1 MSKFRKTLSLFLSLA
16 LLMSSVF
23 VGGVVASAQTSLYT
37 TVNTY
42 DETSVTLNPVTNDNQ
57 PAIQAGSSTPF
68 FGSYG
73 ATVVDSPLNANDG
86 KVVLFDRVKA
96 PEDKWPAAVRIYEQ
110 GNDYAHFMP
119 KTSTTYEVTV
129 KYYVKTAPGNSNI
142 NIQVRLTPHSQL
154 YGNGVYAYANHT
166 IWNIGSIKAGET
178 TNGWVTTT
186 AKITTTESQGYFG
199 LFLASDNKAMTG
211 IKVYVDDI
219 TVRECTD
226 LTVHNFDGSDKT
238 VQITDQTT
246 IAEIE
251 VPAREGAIFNG
262 VFADEDLTTE
272 IPNAAKAINYINDG
286 IFYNWNV
293 LAEGEFHTGFESFAQ
308 DTNGISFDEAVTS
321 IDSSMS
327 FIGAKSIKNEVSKG
341 KFVSFELRENK
352 AFKVKKDTEYTISF
366 AYNSNEEVYLY
377 AGLGIASNVPG
388 TAYALKET
396 YLPNTNG
403 VWSTASINVV
413 FDNNLADGY
422 VPVFMLKS
430 ETDAYVYFDDILVSY
445 APERVAMFSSAPK
458 ATNTDVSVETSTGT
472 VKHFT
477 VKVDKNQKTLPETWP
492 DASYDVSNLTEIECV
507 LKLPTNYSEDGP
519 PVPIIM
525 FAEGYGQYITDS
537 SWHGTKM
544 SQFTTQGYA
553 VFEVDNIENKDF
565 GIKDL
570 GAPAKVRAAMKAFEH
585 IKEFYNVQDKMI
597 TIGVSNGTLLALEIM
612 DWYPEV
618 VSCGIIGGP
627 NVSLEE
633 SYIASDNWNTG
644 QNSVAIYYDFANKNN
659 YYASSAHNRGT
670 GQYDSSVG
678 LLYDFYGHMY
688 TEDDVQY
695 LDKEIAPVL
704 FLIGEDEPSTPKN
717 NAIKVSA
724 ALANSGN
731 TVVVKRYTSTGHDAV
746 CSISRED
753 IREDALTFMEQYK
766 GYGCEHEN
774 LINVEA
780 KSSTCV
786 ANGNEA
792 YSKCYDCGTVVSG
805 SAAALPLLDHAY
817 DDEDDVFCNNCNN
830 PKTLWDGKLSQPTAT
845 NNGYILISNASEL
858 AWVISNGG
866 SADAKYMLTDDI
878 YINSPS
884 KVDWSTGRS
893 LDSDYT
899 INSWFDHAKSF
910 QGEIDGNGCVV
921 YGLYWNSPGS
931 SSGLYGTGLIPLASG
946 NATIK
951 NLGVDCAY
959 MNSHSASAF
968 VGVAGNNIAITIDK
982 CYAGEDVTLV
992 AGRDAGVFGGRIQGT
1007 VTVTNCYSLASA
1019 TGGTSNGL
1027 LGDIWSSSTIDNS
1040 YNANGPVSYGTNTSY
1055 FVKATNVYATS
1066 VSQSADGTK
1075 IMKTPVVITSDR
1087 MQGDSALSAMVIGNA
1102 FEATDSYPT
1111 LKVFNRSNIVVPEVC
1126 EHSYDD
1132 FYDATCNDC
1141 GFVRNVPARPTVIW
1155 DGSTTEPTA
1164 KDDNGNIL
1172 ISTPSELA
1180 YIIYN
1185 GGGVDKNYKLTADIY
1200 LNDISKINW
1209 QNGVVSG
1216 GYSVKSWYDEW
1227 KPNNTLADFKGN
1239 IDGDGHIV
1247 YGLYLENNPT
1257 SYSAYHQGT
1266 GLIPRLAAGANTTIK
1281 NLGID
1286 YAYLHHA
1293 NSVAAFVG
1301 STVDGSILTIDSC
1314 YAGENVTLKG
1324 FAVGVFRAYAR
1335 KSYGGSITNSY
1346 SLATINGTNFNGLI
1360 GEVWDDGYEIVVSN
1374 CYNAKGGVTT
1384 HNHTTQV
1391 ASSNNYVTNNTGLTE
1406 GTIVINAVKMQ
1417 GADVFTAADKMPN
1430 LNNNGK
1436 FVATNS
1442 YPVLKVFPIIL
1453 PDCEHEYDNVC
1464 DAECNKCGETRI
1476 TVDHVYD
1483 NGCDTVCNE
1492 CGETRAAQDHVYDNV
1507 CDTDCNECGD
1517 IRQVGDHVYD
1527 DEYDADCNA
1536 CGAIR
1541 VVDENPADFDDS
1553 GVKSY
1558 LAYQSNKSVN
1568 YIYVSSASDLA
1579 VASRLL
1585 NENSD
1590 IDFIVL
1596 NGFNATIDTDKPIVS
1611 FGTTNTYVDIN
1622 NKKVRVILLTG
1633 SADADMSW
1641 FVNTALTANDDW
1653 NYVVI
1658 SDEEVAE
1665 RPANGVIGD
1674 ADQTLWKILYDFQN
1688 KNLYLYESLGI
1699 NADWTTETSK
1709 ILSYQLIGAQEDANT
1724 YRSDI
1729 NLWVVATSTFDIVT
1743 ANQNIVFKYDI
1754 KEDIEEYMLSTSLY
1768 PEGDVNLDNI
1778 IDICDLVKYNI
1789 IVNKLAL
1796 PSTRVNNLDHAKI
1809 CSFIFGT
1816 PVYLPVYYQKHVSEK
1831 ADEVNALLANASD
1844 NTAVYLYWTDAH
1856 WNRNYE
1862 NSYKM
1867 LQYMAQT
1874 TPANH
1879 TIFGGDVANDDDP
1892 TADDINEWRELTL
1905 RLPNHHSVV
1914 GNHEYTSPHLAVD
1927 GERAQS
1933 YSNIYNFLLAPE
1945 FEQFGVTDSLGE
1957 NQLCY
1962 YVDNESEKTRYM
1974 FLKCSRG
1981 PESGATYEEFKW
1993 AVESLNSTP
2002 DGWHIVM
2009 IGHEWLN
2016 GTSYAQPNCRAFG
2029 KLADAYNARKVGTT
2043 DFFSVAYDF
2052 TDAGATVEYI
2062 IGGDNHTDIDNAKS
2076 TGQIPVITLETDCVR
2091 GEPTAIGG
2099 TISENCVNVIIADYD
2114 NNTINVVRIG
2124 RDDDKA
2130 INMNPNGKT
2139 PTTITSDITDV
2150 NGDYI
2155 TDYIDLSKIKVNNYR
2170 CRNDAYLIIS
2180 GGSTTASD
2188 YIVEFYNYDSATGTY
2203 NVATSYNVTLGVGSW
2218 TFKAGNTPVSY
2229 TYPVVYDI
2237 RGESIYVDLTAVAF
2251 RHNHTNT
2258 YPGFARVKYKND
2270 TSGIT
2275 VDYTLPK

>member
-1 MSKFRKTLSLFLSLA
+1 MKKLLSVTLSLAILA
-16 LLMSSVF
+16 SCIF
-23 VGGVVASAQTSLYT
+23 VGGITAVAQAPQLYT

-42 DETSVTLNPVTNDNQ
+42 DDVADVSLENITNDNQ
-57 PAIQAGSSTPF
+57 PAITIGKTPY

-73 ATVVDSPLNANDG
+73 VTITQDPLSSSTNNVVM
-86 KVVLFDRVKA
+86 FDRVKA
-96 PEDKWPAAVRIYEQ
+96 PTDKWPAAVRIYKQ
-110 GNDYAHFMP
+110 GEDFAHFKP
-119 KTSTTYEVTV
+119 KTETTYEIEF
-129 KYYVKTAPGNSNI
+129 KYYVKKAHSNSDVNLQI
-142 NIQVRLTPHSQL
+142 RSTPQSQL
-154 YGNGVYAYANHT
+154 YGNGVYAYDTHT
-166 IWNIGSIKAGET
+166 IWNLVTLEAGET
-178 TNGWVTTT
+178 TNGWVTVTDRVTT
-186 AKITTTESQGYFG
+186 PATEGYFG
-199 LFLASDNKAMTG
+199 LFAASTNKAQTG
-211 IKVYVDDI
+211 IEIYVDDI
-219 TVRECTD
+219 IVRECTS
-226 LTVHNFDGSDKT
+226 LTIHNFDGADRV

-246 IAEIE
+246 IGDLEI
-251 VPAREGAIFNG
+251 PTRDGAMFNG
-262 VFADEDLTTE
+262 VYSDADLTNKLSLTE
-272 IPNAAKAINYINDG
+272 KAINYFDTG
-286 IFYNWNV
+286 IYYAWNV
-293 LAEGEFHTGFESFAQ
+293 LAAGEYYCGFENYVVE
-308 DTNGISFDEAVTS
+308 TNGISY
-321 IDSSMS
+321 DSSVS
-327 FIGAKSIKNEVSKG
+327 SLTSDSYADSKAIKNDITAG
-341 KFVSFELRENK
+341 KYATFELRENK

-366 AYNSNEEVYLY
+366 AYKSNEEVYLY

-430 ETDAYVYFDDILVSY
+430 ETDACVCFDDVLLSY

-477 VKVDKNQKTLPETWP
+477 VKVNKNQKTLPATWP

-507 LKLPTNYSEDGP
+507 LKLPTNYSEDGT
-519 PVPIIM
+519 PVPVIM
-525 FAEGYGQYITDS
+525 FADGYGQYITDS
-537 SWHGTKM
+537 SWHGTQM

-553 VFEVDNIENKDF
+553 VFEIDNIENKNF

-585 IKEFYNVQDKMI
+585 IKEFYNVQEKMI

-627 NVSLEE
+627 NVSLEN
-633 SYIASDNWNTG
+633 SYQASDNWNTM
-644 QNSVAIYYDFANKNN
+644 QNSVALYYDFANKNV
-659 YYASSAHNRGT
+659 YYADSDHNRGT
-670 GQYDSSVG
+670 GQYDSTVG
-678 LLYDFYGHMY
+678 MLYDFYGHMY
-688 TEDDVQY
+688 TDNGVQY

-731 TVVVKRYTSTGHDAV
+731 SVVVKRYANTAHGPV

-753 IREDALTFMEQYK
+753 ILEDALTFMEQYK

-792 YSKCYDCGTVVSG
+792 YTKCYDCGTVVSG
-805 SAAALPLLDHAY
+805 SAAALPLLDHSY

-845 NNGYILISNASEL
+845 NNGYVLISNASEL

-893 LDSDYT
+893 LDSNYS
-899 INSWFDHAKSF
+899 INTWFDHDVSF
-910 QGEIDGNGCVV
+910 QGEIDGNGHIV
-921 YGLYWNSPGS
+921 YGLCLNYPGS
-931 SSGLYGTGLIPLASG
+931 SSGLYGTGLIPQASG
-946 NATIK
+946 NVTIK

-982 CYAGEDVTLV
+982 CYAGKNVTLV
-992 AGRDAGVFGGRIQGT
+992 AGRDAGVFAGRIQGS
-1007 VTVTNCYSLASA
+1007 VTVSNCYSLASA

-1027 LGDIWSSSTIDNS
+1027 LGDIWSSSTIENS

-1102 FEATDSYPT
+1102 FEATESYPT

-1141 GFVRNVPARPTVIW
+1141 GFVRNVPARPTVVW

-1209 QNGVVSG
+1209 QNGVVSS

-1257 SYSAYHQGT
+1257 SYGAYHQGT
-1266 GLIPRLAAGANTTIK
+1266 GLIPRLSAGANTTIK

-1286 YAYLHHA
+1286 YAYLHHG

-1335 KSYGGSITNSY
+1335 KSFGGSITNCY
-1346 SLATINGTNFNGLI
+1346 SLATTNGTNYNGLI
-1360 GEVWDDGYEIVVSN
+1360 GEIWDDGYEIIVAN

-1384 HNHTTQV
+1384 HNHSAQV
-1391 ASSNNYVTNNTGLTE
+1391 ASTNNYVTNNTGLTE
-1406 GTIVINAVKMQ
+1406 GANVVDITKMQ
-1417 GADVFTAADKMPN
+1417 GATSLSNMPN
-1430 LNNNGK
+1430 LNMNNK

-1442 YPVLKVFPIIL
+1442 YPALKVFPIIV
-1453 PDCEHEYDNVC
+1453 PDCEHIYDNVC
-1464 DAECNKCGETRI
+1464 DADCNKCGEERTPNP
-1476 TVDHVYD
+1476 HVYD
-1483 NGCDTVCNE
+1483 ND
-1492 CGETRAAQDHVYDNV
+1492 
-1507 CDTDCNECGD
+1507 CDTDCNICTATRIPSDHIYNNACDVDCNECGAT
-1517 IRQVGDHVYD
+1517 REPADHVYD
-1527 DEYDADCNA
+1527 DEFDVDCNE

-1541 VVDENPADFDDS
+1541 IIGEDPNEFDDTD
-1553 GVKSY
+1553 VVEY
-1558 LAYQSNKSVN
+1558 LSYQSNKSSN
-1568 YIYVSSASDLA
+1568 YIYVNTPADLA
-1579 VASRLL
+1579 LATKLL
-1585 NENSD
+1585 NENSE
-1590 IDFIVL
+1590 IDFMLL
-1596 NGFNATIDTDKPIVS
+1596 NGFSATVDTNKPVVT
-1611 FGTTNTYVDIN
+1611 FNGTNSYFDLTS
-1622 NKKVRVILLTG
+1622 KKIRVVLLGG
-1633 SADADMSW
+1633 SADEDMTW
-1641 FVNTALTANDDW
+1641 FVNTALTCEDDW

-1658 SDEEVAE
+1658 SDEVIAE

-1674 ADQTLWKILYDFQN
+1674 SDQTLWKLLYDYQN
-1688 KNLYLYESLGI
+1688 KNYYLYESIGI
-1699 NADWTTETSK
+1699 DEDWTNNVSK
-1709 ILSYQLIGAQEDANT
+1709 ILSYQLVGATDTET
-1724 YRSDI
+1724 VFRSDLS
-1729 NLWVVATSTFDIVT
+1729 LWVVVSDELNIITS
-1743 ANQNIVFKYDI
+1743 NRNIVFNHNVKDGT
-1754 KEDIEEYMLSTSLY
+1754 DSYMLAGALL
-1768 PEGDVNLDNI
+1768 PEGDITADSEV
-1778 IDICDLVKYNI
+1778 DICDLVKT
-1789 IVNKLAL
+1789 KLVLNGAAL
-1796 PSTRVNNLDHAKI
+1796 PNARVNNVDLAKVRQL
-1809 CSFIFGT
+1809 IFGGEII
-1816 PVYLPVYYQKHVSEK
+1816 YLPVYYQALTSDK
-1831 ADEVNALLANASD
+1831 ADEVNEYLATTSE

-1862 NSYKM
+1862 NSYKIM
-1867 LQYMAQT
+1867 QYMAQV
-1874 TPANH
+1874 TPVTH
-1879 TIFGGDVANDDDP
+1879 TVFGGDVSNDEDP
-1892 TADDINEWRELTL
+1892 TADGINEWRALSL
-1905 RLPNHHSVV
+1905 RLPNHHSTV
-1914 GNHEYTSPHLAVD
+1914 GNHEFTAPHLAIKD
-1927 GERAQS
+1927 NKEQS
-1933 YSNIYNFLLAPE
+1933 YENIYNFLLAPE
-1945 FEQFGVTDSLGE
+1945 FEQNGVTDSLGE

-1962 YVDNESEKTRYM
+1962 YVDMESEKTRYIY
-1974 FLKCSRG
+1974 LKCSRG
-1981 PESGATYEEFKW
+1981 WNSTVTYEEFKW
-1993 AVESLNSTP
+1993 VVESLNSTP
-2002 DGWHIVM
+2002 TGWHIVM
-2009 IGHEWLN
+2009 VGHDWIR
-2016 GTSYAQPNCRAFG
+2016 GTSYAQDNSRAFG
-2029 KLADAYNARKVGTT
+2029 RLADAYNARAVGYT

-2052 TDAGATVEYI
+2052 TNAGATVEYL
-2062 IGGDNHTDIDNAKS
+2062 IGGDNHADIEKAKS
-2076 TGQIPVITLETDCVR
+2076 AGNIPVITTETDCVR

-2099 TISENCVNVIIADYD
+2099 TASENCVNVVIADYD
-2114 NNTINVVRIG
+2114 NDTIKIIRIG
-2124 RDDDKA
+2124 RDDDM
-2130 INMNPNGKT
+2130 NMAMAPNGKISSQVT
-2139 PTTITSDITDV
+2139 QDITDV
-2150 NGDYI
+2150 DGQYL
-2155 TDYIDLSKIKVNNYR
+2155 TDYIDLSTHSLNNYR
-2170 CRNDAYLIIS
+2170 TRNDMFLKVF
-2180 GGSTTASD
+2180 GGSSTASD
-2188 YIVEFYNYDSATGTY
+2188 YIVEFYNFDTDTGEY
-2203 NVATSYNVTLGVGSW
+2203 IIASGYSVTLGVGSW
-2218 TFKAGNTPVSY
+2218 TFKAGNTPTNY
-2229 TYPVVYDI
+2229 TYPVVFDVKDEY
-2237 RGESIYVDLTAVAF
+2237 IYIDLTATAY
-2251 RHNHTNT
+2251 RYIKNSEPK
-2258 YPGFARVKYKND
+2258 YARIKYTGATD
-2270 TSGIT
+2270 GVT
-2275 VDYTLPK
+2275 VNYTTPK